1 MKKTL
6 LSLSLIG
13 GMLFGYSQTTI
24 WMDDFNDEDISDW
37 TLVDADMDGYNW
49 GDMFQVTDQ
58 FGDPITPTSLISRS
72 WQQAPLTPDNWAISP
87 AIDLSSVDGNAISL
101 EYITQVPA
109 FEWDQEHYSV
119 YVATSNSIADLLA
132 SETQMSETLG
142 DASHSGA
149 PVAKSFDI
157 SAFAGEPEVYIAF
170 RHHDV
175 TDMDFISIDD
185 VKVVAETLS
194 TDDLTLSKSS
204 LSLYP
209 NPASDLVKVNLGDNF
224 NTSKVQITLTNLSGK
239 QVSKVAYNA
248 NGIDVSNLPAGLYIV
263 TATDGKNTVTK
274 KLIKK

>member
-13 GMLFGYSQTTI
+13 GMLFGYSQSTI
-24 WMDDFNDEDISDW
+24 WMDDFNDEDLSDW
-37 TLVDADMDGYNW
+37 TLIDADMDDENW
-49 GDMFQVTDQ
+49 DIYQVTDQ
-58 FGDPITPTSLISRS
+58 LGNPVTPMSLISRS
-72 WQQAPLTPDNWAISP
+72 WQGAPLTPDNWAISP
-87 AIDLSSVDGNAISL
+87 AIDLSSASGTITL
-101 EYITQVPA
+101 QYITQVPA
-109 FEWDQEHYSV
+109 ADWDEEHYSV
-119 YVATSNSIADLLA
+119 YVATSSSTVDLLA
-132 SETQMSETLG
+132 SDTQMSETLG
-142 DASHSGA
+142 DAGNTGQ
-149 PVAKSFDI
+149 PLDKVFDI

-194 TDDLTLSKSS
+194 TNDLTASKSS
-204 LSLYP
+204 LSLFP
-209 NPASDLVKVNLGDNF
+209 NPATDVVKVNLGDKF

-239 QVSKVAYNA
+239 QVSKVAYDA
-248 NGIDVSNLPAGLYIV
+248 NGIDVSNLPAGLYLV